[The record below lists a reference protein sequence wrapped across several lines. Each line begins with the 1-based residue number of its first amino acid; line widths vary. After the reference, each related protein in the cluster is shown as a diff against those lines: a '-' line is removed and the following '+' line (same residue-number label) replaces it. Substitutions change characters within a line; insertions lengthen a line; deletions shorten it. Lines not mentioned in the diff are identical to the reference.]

1 MNINGQHAYPHSYYA
16 ATRNRELN
24 FPALT
29 SAIKADVCIV
39 GGGFSGLA
47 TALFLRESGLDVV
60 LLESSLIGWGASG
73 RNGGQVVAGYGEDT
87 EEVVSRVHGSAAG
100 QRAFELGFTTIELL
114 KTVIE
119 SYQIE
124 CDLTWGYVLAAITGR
139 QVDQLKV
146 IVKDLKQRKPE
157 ILGELVEH
165 GDVGRLV
172 GSSAYRAA
180 LYIKNEEHLPPLN
193 LALGEAKA
201 IRDLGG
207 QIFEQSTV
215 TNIQYSANGQAVT
228 VKTDGGQVRA
238 DNLVRCGNAYLEKL
252 EPRLQ
257 QTMIPGYSA
266 IIATEPLSAEVRNRL
281 IPHNAAVA
289 DMRSV
294 LDYYR
299 FSADGR
305 MLWGGL
311 AHWSG
316 ADSANPEPLL
326 RKSMTKIFPELEQAR
341 IEYQW
346 SGRIGISANLNPQ
359 IGRLAPNV
367 YYAQAYSGHGVA
379 STHLS
384 GRMIADAI
392 TGHSDDF
399 DMFASIRHKKVPNIE
414 LIHKL
419 GRAWGMNS
427 RRIIELAKSGTKN
440 YCF

>member
-1 MNINGQHAYPHSYYA
+1 MSKDVHHGYPPSYYA
-16 ATRNRELN
+16 ATRNLDLT
-24 FPALT
+24 FPALA
-29 SAIKADVCIV
+29 SHIKADVCVV

-47 TALFLRESGLDVV
+47 TTLFLRESGLDVV
-60 LLESSLIGWGASG
+60 LLESNLIGWGASG

-87 EEVVSRVHGSAAG
+87 EEVVSRVHGSSAG
-100 QRAFELGFTTIELL
+100 HRAYTLGFTTIELL
-114 KTVIE
+114 QTVIDH
-119 SYQIE
+119 YKIE
-124 CDLTWGYVLAAITGR
+124 CDLTLGYIRAAITGR
-139 QVDQLKV
+139 QVDHLKS
-146 IVKDLKQRKPE
+146 IAKDLEQRKPDM
-157 ILGELVEH
+157 LGDLFEGANVK
-165 GDVGRLV
+165 RLV

-180 LYIKNEEHLPPLN
+180 LYTKGEGHLHPLN
-193 LALGEAKA
+193 LALGEANA
-201 IRDLGG
+201 IQGLGG

-215 TNIQYSANGQAVT
+215 TGIAHSTNGGAVT
-228 VKTDGGQVRA
+228 VKTLGGQVRA
-238 DNLVRCGNAYLEKL
+238 DTLVLCGNAYLEKL

-257 QTMIPGYSA
+257 QTLIPGYSA
-266 IIATEPLSAEVRNRL
+266 IIATEPLAADVRARL
-281 IPHNAAVA
+281 IPHNAAVS

-311 AHWSG
+311 GHWSG
-316 ADSANPEPLL
+316 ADNANPGPLL
-326 RKSMTKIFPELEQAR
+326 RKRMTKIFPELAQAR

-384 GRMIADAI
+384 GRMIADAV
-392 TGHSDDF
+392 TRQSDDF
-399 DMFASIRHKKVPNIE
+399 DMFASIRHQRVPNID

-419 GRAWGMNS
+419 ARAWGMNS
-427 RRIIELAKSGTKN
+427 RRIIEW
-440 YCF
+440 F

>member
-1 MNINGQHAYPHSYYA
+1 MSKDVYHGYPHSYYA
-16 ATRNRELN
+16 ATRNLN
-24 FPALT
+24 ISFPAL
-29 SAIKADVCIV
+29 AADINADVCVV

-47 TALFLRESGLDVV
+47 TTLFLRESGLDVV

-87 EEVVSRVHGSAAG
+87 EEVVARVHGSSAG
-100 QRAFELGFTTIELL
+100 HRAYALGFTTIDIL
-114 KTVIE
+114 KTVIDQ
-119 SYQIE
+119 YKID
-124 CDLTWGYVLAAITGR
+124 CDLTWGYIRAALTGR
-139 QVDQLKV
+139 QVDSLKS
-146 IVKDLKQRKPE
+146 IAKDLEQRKPDY
-157 ILGELVEH
+157 LGDLLE
-165 GDVGRLV
+165 GANAQRLV

-180 LYIKNEEHLPPLN
+180 LYTKGEGHLHPLN
-193 LALGEAKA
+193 LALGEANA
-201 IRDLGG
+201 IQGLGG
-207 QIFEQSTV
+207 QIFERSTV
-215 TNIQYSANGQAVT
+215 TDIEYSTNGRAVT
-228 VKTDGGQVRA
+228 VKTAGGQVQA
-238 DNLVRCGNAYLEKL
+238 GTLVLCGNAYLEKL

-257 QTMIPGYSA
+257 QTLIPGYSA
-266 IIATEPLSAEVRNRL
+266 ILATEPLGADVRARL
-281 IPHNAAVA
+281 IPHNAAVS

-305 MLWGGL
+305 LLWGGL
-311 AHWSG
+311 GHWSG

-326 RKSMTKIFPELEQAR
+326 RKRMTKIFPQLAQAR
-341 IEYQW
+341 AEYQW

-392 TGHSDDF
+392 TGQSDDF
-399 DMFASIRHKKVPNIE
+399 EMFAGITHQRVPNID

-419 GRAWGMNS
+419 ARAWGMNS
-427 RRIIELAKSGTKN
+427 RRVIEW
-440 YCF
+440 F